1 MLEGAPYTMA
11 LVGTGQSS
19 HTAILIHKACHLISK
34 GNQAGEVHDLLL
46 VNFFLVPS
54 VPGKDDDDIL
64 KLFLYCLPLHSLS
77 SQFCPPSNFTF
88 IFEMST
94 PAELFPVIL
103 YDHCKT

>member
-1 MLEGAPYTMA
+1 MA

-34 GNQAGEVHDLLL
+34 GNQAGQVHDLLL

-64 KLFLYCLPLHSLS
+64 KLFLYCHYILSPVSFALHQILPSFL
-77 SQFCPPSNFTF
+77 
-88 IFEMST
+88 
-94 PAELFPVIL
+94 
-103 YDHCKT
+103 K